1 VPPLRPDIIII
12 IIIIIIT
19 TIIITQTFSS
29 PSPIADIERL
39 LPIVRPGLQGYPAL
53 PNAASD

>member
-12 IIIIIIT
+12 IIIII
-19 TIIITQTFSS
+19 TIIQISSS
-29 PSPIADIERL
+29 PSLIAAIERL